1 MGQVAERQAAPHIVA
16 LQSAKAKFL
25 DIAGEK
31 KYDIEEVFA
40 VQALMKNDYSLSVA
54 KNNPQSVKLAM
65 INVAATGLTLNPANA
80 YAYLVPRDGAI
91 VLDISYKGLIKIA
104 TDTGAVM
111 WARADIV
118 YAEDDFAYKGPA
130 EKPEHSGNPFGDRGE
145 IVGAYCI
152 AKTKDGDILT
162 EVMSKAELDKVRDKS
177 MAWAKKKAGPWKDWP
192 GEMIKKTVIKR
203 ASKTWPYSEGI
214 ERLQSAIEIA
224 SESEGGYN
232 LSITPAGGAWQE
244 CSEEEQ
250 EFLQGIANHV
260 KELLPDTGGKIEPE
274 DAIEAA
280 QHIKDQNLNADEYVA
295 LWTRFT
301 SRQRTALKKADE
313 IIDTR
318 NAA

>member
-1 MGQVAERQAAPHIVA
+1 MGEMKQVQPHIAA

-25 DIAGEK
+25 DIADER

-40 VQALMKNDYSLSVA
+40 VQALMKNDFSLKVA
-54 KNNPQSVKLAM
+54 KSNPQSVKLAM

-118 YAEDDFAYKGPA
+118 YAEDQFSYRGPA
-130 EKPEHSGNPFGDRGE
+130 EKPEHSANPFGDRGE
-145 IVGAYCI
+145 VIGAYCI

-162 EVMSKAELDKVRDKS
+162 EVMSRAELDKVRDKS

-203 ASKTWPYSEGI
+203 ASKTWPYSESI
-214 ERLQSAIEIA
+214 ERLHSAIEIA
-224 SESEGGYN
+224 NEAEGGYD
-232 LSITPAGGAWQE
+232 LSSRITPTGGAWQE

-250 EFLQGIANHV
+250 EFLMGIANHV
-260 KELLPDTGGKIEPE
+260 KELLPDTDGKIEPE
-274 DAIEAA
+274 EAIEAA
-280 QHIKDQNLNADEYVA
+280 QHIKDQNLTADEYVA